1 MEKLKSKKFFKPLCI
16 CLIVVIALGILGCA
30 AVFGIDAYVRVST
43 CDRILTQEQA
53 QKLTDVDCI
62 VVLGCLV
69 RDDGTP
75 SHMLEDRLKQGV
87 ALYHG
92 GAAPKL
98 IMSGDHGTVSYD
110 EVDAMKQYAVD
121 SGIPSADVFM
131 DHAGFSTYET
141 VYRAKEIFGAD
152 KIVIVT
158 QQYHLYRALYVA
170 ESLGIEAYGVASD
183 YRTYSGQTARDIRE
197 VLARVKDFFMGI
209 FQPEPTYLGE
219 TIPVSGNGDL
229 THDENS
235 DFY

>member
-1 MEKLKSKKFFKPLCI
+1 M
-16 CLIVVIALGILGCA
+16 VIALGILGCA